1 MATINLAVTV
11 QAYPEGNRFLIDGAK
26 RPNLFFVRGNTYVLD
41 VSDDTVA
48 GHPLGFSATQDNV
61 GGTAYTDGVTTSGT
75 AGDTDATVTIVVPM
89 DAPDTLYYYCTNH
102 SGMSDQAA
110 ILVSGVSLVDHA
122 VDAFATDVSIF
133 ANTIAREIP
142 AKIESIATAL
152 KTHMNVELSDI
163 TDYTNASWETVLT
176 DLQKF
181 AGDVA
186 KEQVEFEGTFRA
198 LFDDLE
204 ASLGNY
210 LADEASYTRAQID
223 TTLFTGAISSTN
235 ISHNDDG
242 FLTSIKAHGV
252 LVWNI
257 TYDADGY
264 LEGFRETVQIGGFP
278 ITKVYNVITD
288 ENGLIETIEDITEA

>member
-26 RPNLFFVRGNTYVLD
+26 RPNLFFVRGNTYVFD

-48 GHPLGFSATQDNV
+48 GHPLGFSETQDNV
-61 GGTAYTDGVTTSGT
+61 GGTAYTGGVTTSGT

-102 SGMSDQAA
+102 NGMSDQAA

-163 TDYTNASWETVLT
+163 TDYTNESWETVLT

-181 AGDVA
+181 AGDVEA
-186 KEQVEFEGTFRA
+186 DDNLESLIALSEGDTA
-198 LFDDLE
+198 LTYRVMSDGEPIGELNMRDLVK
-204 ASLGNY
+204 ALVP
-210 LADEASYTRAQID
+210 R
-223 TTLFTGAISSTN
+223 ISSTQ
-235 ISHNDDG
+235 
-242 FLTSIKAHGV
+242 A
-252 LVWNI
+252 
-257 TYDADGY
+257 A
-264 LEGFRETVQIGGFP
+264 
-278 ITKVYNVITD
+278 
-288 ENGLIETIEDITEA
+288 

>member
-11 QAYPEGNRFLIDGAK
+11 EAYPEGNRFKIDGAK
-26 RPNLFFVRGNTYVLD
+26 RPNLFFVRGNTYEFD
-41 VSDDTVA
+41 VSDSSVSGFTFGFATAANGAA
-48 GHPLGFSATQDNV
+48 GSD
-61 GGTAYTDGVTTSGT
+61 YTDGVTVTGT
-75 AGDTDATVTIVVPM
+75 AGTTGATVTIVVPM
-89 DAPDTLYYYCTNH
+89 DAPATLYYFGNEA
-102 SGMSDQAA
+102 GMADQAQV
-110 ILVSGVSLVDHA
+110 LVSGVALTDHA

-142 AKIESIATAL
+142 AKIEAIAEAL
-152 KTHMNVELSDI
+152 KAHTNVELGDI
-163 TDYTNASWETVLT
+163 TDYTNASWETILT

-186 KEQVEFEGTFRA
+186 KEQVEFEGNFQA
-198 LFDDLE
+198 LFEALE

-210 LADEASYTRAQID
+210 LSDTASYTKTDID

-235 ISHNDDG
+235 ISHDTDG
-242 FLTSIKAHGV
+242 RLTSIKSNGK

-257 TYDADGY
+257 TYTTEGFLD
-264 LEGFRETVQIGGFP
+264 GFRETIDIGGFP

-288 ENGLIETIEDITEA
+288 AEGLIEAIEDITA